1 VSGCED
7 EFVGKPVS
15 VRGVAADLRD
25 RARAVH
31 PDGHAFGGM
40 AHEVRYIEPAD
51 GALTVFTDGSSLPGR
66 RGGVGIKF
74 VSVNPTGV
82 PTEWDVSVA
91 GVRSATNNE
100 MELLAVI
107 TAMKEIQGK
116 RFPREILAVA
126 TRIDIYT
133 DSMYVVDHVGTAIGT
148 WPRTKWMTREGRPV
162 ENVEL
167 WKDLVR
173 ELRKLRG
180 IRRTE
185 IKWAKGHSRDNPHNK
200 DADTLAKA
208 SAKGPLRDPL
218 KPVSVRRKKTSERL
232 ERGSVAMLGQR
243 LTIRIVGAELM
254 REHGVHKLQYE
265 VMSRR
270 SPFFGK
276 SDVAYT
282 DDVRMRPGHT
292 YRVTMGKDQGY
303 PKIAKMHVEILDE
316 KS

>member
-1 VSGCED
+1 M
-7 EFVGKPVS
+7 
-15 VRGVAADLRD
+15 ARD
-25 RARAVH
+25 
-31 PDGHAFGGM
+31 
-40 AHEVRYIEPAD
+40 VRYIEPAD
-51 GALTVFTDGSSLPGR
+51 GVLTAFTDGSSLGGR
-66 RGGVGIKF
+66 RGGVGIKL
-74 VSVNPTGV
+74 VYVDPTGV
-82 PTEWDVSVA
+82 PTEWDVPVA
-91 GVRSATNNE
+91 GVKSATNNE
-100 MELLAVI
+100 MELLAII

-116 RFPREILAVA
+116 RFPSEILAEA

-180 IRRTE
+180 IKRTE

-200 DADTLAKA
+200 AADRLAKA
-208 SAKGPLRDPL
+208 SAQGPLRGPL
-218 KPVSVRRKKTSERL
+218 KPVSVRRKKTTEML
-232 ERGSVAMLGQR
+232 EKGSVVMRGQR
-243 LTIRIVGAELM
+243 LTIRIVAAELM
-254 REHGVHKLQYE
+254 REHGVYKLQYE

-276 SDVAYT
+276 CDVAYT

-303 PKIAKMHVEILDE
+303 PKIAKMHVEIVDE
-316 KS
+316 QS